1 MMVSPA
7 IGVMLRPMPR
17 PRIHEKAAIALLFG
31 TALLIMGVAGCSRR
45 PAPVID
51 VTEDVVPGLI
61 DVELT
66 GPADLPGK
74 VLDQEEMEDD
84 LYGDAFSSEFDV
96 EIQVDPA
103 DEAAT
108 LAALRAR
115 KDVIWAEPVTRVHAL
130 WQPDDPDFSKQWHLK
145 AAGAPKAWDAA
156 RGEGVTVAVIDTG
169 IYPVDDLDAARIVKG
184 HNFVNRSDDAK
195 DDHGHGTHV
204 AGTIAQSTGNG
215 KGVAGMAPQARLMP
229 IKVLSAFGGG
239 TSHDIAEGIR
249 WAVDHGARVLNL
261 SLGGGGRSLAME
273 SAVAYARKRGAVV
286 VCAAGNSGGR
296 GVSYPAAYP
305 GAFAVSAVGPKGAAA
320 PYTSY
325 GPEVQIAAPGGDKSL
340 GEEAGVLQQT
350 LAEGSTTEADY
361 RWFQGTSMATP
372 HVAGAAALLMSLGVT
387 APGAVERLLTGNA
400 GKPGSYGGAEVE
412 ASSEKYGAGL
422 LDAAAAVRTETVWW
436 ALWRIGFAL
445 VGAIFA
451 LKHARS
457 MGQIRTS
464 EKPSAL
470 FWAGLGLG
478 AGALTM
484 LAPLGAERLHFLSF
498 LALPPAAWAQRF
510 LGMPGTGALAT
521 AAGYIGWSALLP
533 FALALPART
542 SPRPLQNGFGALV
555 AGLAFGWSGMLL
567 HAAVFRTVALP
578 WMPSLLMPFWLLA
591 FAIAAWVVGRGLLAR
606 EPLR

>member
-1 MMVSPA
+1 
-7 IGVMLRPMPR
+7 MLRLMPR
-17 PRIHEKAAIALLFG
+17 PRLHERLAGALLAAA
-31 TALLIMGVAGCSRR
+31 ALIILGVAGCSRQ
-45 PAPVID
+45 AVPVVELTAD
-51 VTEDVVPGLI
+51 AVPGLI
-61 DVELT
+61 EVELR
-66 GPADLPGK
+66 GRAMLPGK
-74 VLDQEEMEDD
+74 VIDEEEVQDD
-84 LYGDAFSSEFDV
+84 LYGDLLSREIDV
-96 EIQVDPA
+96 ELQVDPA

-108 LAALRAR
+108 LAQLRAR
-115 KDVIWAEPVTRVHAL
+115 ADVVWAEPVTQLHAL
-130 WQPDDPDFSKQWHLK
+130 WLPNDPDFSKQWHLK
-145 AAGAPKAWDAA
+145 AAGAPQAWDAA

-169 IYPVDDLDAARIVKG
+169 IYPVDDLDPARIVPG
-184 HNFVNRSDDAK
+184 RNFVKRGDDAR

-215 KGVAGMAPQARLMP
+215 RGVAGMAPDARLMP
-229 IKVLSAFGGG
+229 IKVLSASGGG

-273 SAVAYARKRGAVV
+273 SAVAYARRRGAVV

-305 GAFAVSAVGPKGAAA
+305 GAFAVSAVGPAGAAA

-350 LAEGSTTEADY
+350 LAEGSTTEGAY

-372 HVAGAAALLMSLGVT
+372 HVAGAAALIMSLGVS
-387 APGAVERLLTGNA
+387 APGAVEHLLTSTA
-400 GKPGSYGGAEVE
+400 RKPGTYGSGAEVE
-412 ASSEKYGAGL
+412 ASAEKYGSGL

-436 ALWRIGFAL
+436 ALWRLAFAF
-445 VGAIFA
+445 VGAWFA

-457 MGQIRTS
+457 IGQIRAR
-464 EKPSAL
+464 EKPPAL

-484 LAPLGAERLHFLSF
+484 LAPLGAERLHFLSV
-498 LALPPAAWAQRF
+498 LALPPAAMGTRF
-510 LGMPGTGALAT
+510 FGLPGTGALAT
-521 AAGYIGWSALLP
+521 AAGYLGWSALVPL
-533 FALALPART
+533 ALALPARMAA
-542 SPRPLQNGFGALV
+542 RPLQNAFGGLV
-555 AGLAFGWSGMLL
+555 AGLAFGWAGLLL
-567 HAAVFRTVALP
+567 HAAIWRPVALP

-591 FAIAAWVVGRGLLAR
+591 GALVAWASGRGLLAR
-606 EPLR
+606 ERLR